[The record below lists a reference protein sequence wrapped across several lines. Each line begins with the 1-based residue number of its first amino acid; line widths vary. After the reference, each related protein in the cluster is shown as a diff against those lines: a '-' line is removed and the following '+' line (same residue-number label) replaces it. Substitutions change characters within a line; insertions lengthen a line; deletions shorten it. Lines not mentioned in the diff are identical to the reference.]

1 MRDAVDLT
9 EFARYGKLDAYELT
23 DDELAR
29 LLELWRWTAWTH
41 RNTPSGPDH
50 DILDEAHR
58 LQRQLARENN
68 MEMEY
73 NTALLLKQELEPL
86 MHLRVLLDVPKAL
99 RYFLRPRGLLALF
112 RALLQARRYRAIIP
126 VRDRQH
132 GGVGYPRARLDKY
145 RGRAPD
151 LLKRRYWRQ
160 LSPYSFEERKKM
172 DYWW

>member
-1 MRDAVDLT
+1 MRSSVDLS

-29 LLELWRWTAWTH
+29 MLELWRWTAWKH

-58 LQRQLARENN
+58 LQRDLARNHN
-68 MEMEY
+68 IEMEY

-86 MHLRVLLDVPKAL
+86 MHLRVLLDIPKAL
-99 RYFLRPRGLLALF
+99 RYFLKPQGILKLVQTWLRARRYEAIQPVRERRRNEVGF
-112 RALLQARRYRAIIP
+112 PRALLEA
-126 VRDRQH
+126 
-132 GGVGYPRARLDKY
+132 Y

-160 LSPYSFEERKKM
+160 LSPYSF
-172 DYWW
+172 

>member
-9 EFARYGKLDAYELT
+9 EFARHGKLDAYELT
-23 DDELAR
+23 DEELAR

-58 LQRQLARENN
+58 LQRQLARQNN

-86 MHLRVLLDVPKAL
+86 MHLRVLLDDAILIAPMA
-99 RYFLRPRGLLALF
+99 ASAAAD
-112 RALLQARRYRAIIP
+112 RAAAQDVAQR
-126 VRDRQH
+126 
-132 GGVGYPRARLDKY
+132 
-145 RGRAPD
+145 
-151 LLKRRYWRQ
+151 
-160 LSPYSFEERKKM
+160 
-172 DYWW
+172 

>member
-29 LLELWRWTAWTH
+29 LLELWRWTAWMH

-58 LQRQLARENN
+58 LQRQLARDYN

-86 MHLRVLLDVPKAL
+86 MHLRVLLDLPRAL
-99 RYFLRPRGLLALF
+99 RYFLRPRGMLALI
-112 RALLQARRYRAIIP
+112 RGLRQARRYRNIIP
-126 VRDRQH
+126 VRDRER
-132 GGVGYPRARLDKY
+132 GGVGYPRLRLEKY
-145 RGRAPD
+145 RGHPPD

>member
-1 MRDAVDLT
+1 MRDSVDLS

-29 LLELWRWTAWTH
+29 LLELWRWTAWTR

-50 DILDEAHR
+50 DILNEAQQ
-58 LQRQLARENN
+58 LQRRLAQMNN
-68 MEMEY
+68 IEMEY
-73 NTALLLKQELEPL
+73 NTTLLLKQELEPL
-86 MHLRVLLDVPKAL
+86 MHLRVLLDLPRVL

-112 RALLQARRYRAIIP
+112 RALRQARRYRDIVP
-126 VRDRQH
+126 VRDRQQ
-132 GGVGYPRARLDKY
+132 GGFGYPRGLLEQY
-145 RGRAPD
+145 RTRPPD

-160 LSPYSFEERKKM
+160 LSPYSYEERKRM